1 MDQSAGGGV
10 MKKLCRIRE
19 EDIISEFLRAEF
31 YQVEYDRDRS
41 RFEAVVYEPNLNDP
55 DENALR
61 RALLFRR
68 RGSMWREL
76 PPDTE
81 WWEMD
86 FKPEESQNVNV
97 FPRAQ
102 WRNVARGDF
111 KAVHVAERLRTQFNS
126 RNPSPLALKIQA
138 LHALLQYEGPRSSVL
153 LIGIDENRPVTL
165 LEGNHRFV
173 ASLLLPRDMMLRR
186 IRIICGFSPLMES
199 CCWYKT
205 SFSSLAH
212 YLKNRIKYIRNREAD
227 VSRWLPLPV
236 RREAGRT
243 AALPSTATTPVKTE

>member
-1 MDQSAGGGV
+1 
-10 MKKLCRIRE
+10 MKKLCRVNE
-19 EDIISEFLRAEF
+19 EEVISEFLKAEF

-41 RFEAVVYEPNLNDP
+41 RFETVVYDPNLADP
-55 DENALR
+55 SENALR

-68 RGSMWREL
+68 RGTMWREL
-76 PPDTE
+76 PRDTQ

-86 FKPEESQNVNV
+86 FQPEESENVNV

-138 LHALLQYEGPRSSVL
+138 LHALFQYEGPRSSVL
-153 LIGIDENRPVTL
+153 LIGIDENHPVTL

-173 ASLLLPRDMMLRR
+173 ASLLLPRELMLRR
-186 IRIICGFSPLMES
+186 IRVVCGFSPVMET

-205 SFSSLAH
+205 SLSSLAQ
-212 YLKNRIKYIRNREAD
+212 YLGNRIKYIRNREAD
-227 VSRWLPLPV
+227 VSRWLPLPD
-236 RREAGRT
+236 RSETSRPAS
-243 AALPSTATTPVKTE
+243 LPSTATTPIKTE

>member
-1 MDQSAGGGV
+1 
-10 MKKLCRIRE
+10 MKKLHRISE
-19 EDIISEFLRAEF
+19 EEVISEFLRAEF
-31 YQVEYDRDRS
+31 YQVEYDRDRPL
-41 RFEAVVYEPNLNDP
+41 FERVVYEPNLADP

-76 PPDTE
+76 PRDTQ
-81 WWEMD
+81 WWDMD
-86 FKPEESQNVNV
+86 FRPDESQSVNV

-153 LIGIDENRPVTL
+153 LIGIDESHPVTL

-173 ASLLLPRDMMLRR
+173 ASLLLPRELMLRR
-186 IRIICGFSPLMES
+186 IRIICGFSPAMES

-205 SFSSLAH
+205 SFSSLAR
-212 YLKNRIKYIRNREAD
+212 YLKNRIQYIRNREAD
-227 VSRWLPLPV
+227 VSRWQPGRSRTETGLP
-236 RREAGRT
+236 G
-243 AALPSTATTPVKTE
+243 ALPSTATTSIKTE

>member
-1 MDQSAGGGV
+1 
-10 MKKLCRIRE
+10 MKKLHRIT
-19 EDIISEFLRAEF
+19 EDEVISEFLRAEF
-31 YQVEYDRDRS
+31 YQVEYDRDRPL
-41 RFEAVVYEPNLNDP
+41 FERVVYEPNLADP

-76 PPDTE
+76 PPDTQ

-86 FKPEESQNVNV
+86 FQPEESGNVNV

-126 RNPSPLALKIQA
+126 RSPSPLALKIQA

-153 LIGIDENRPVTL
+153 LIGIDEHHPVTL

-173 ASLLLPRDMMLRR
+173 ASLLLSRDLMLRR
-186 IRIICGFSPLMES
+186 IRILCGFSPAMES

-205 SFSSLAH
+205 SLSSLAH
-212 YLKNRIKYIRNREAD
+212 YVKNRIKYIRNREAD
-227 VSRWLPLPV
+227 VSRWLV
-236 RREAGRT
+236 GRT
-243 AALPSTATTPVKTE
+243 KTEMRHPAALPSTATTSVKTE